1 MLESKFQ
8 ARIIKKIKARFPN
21 AFVLKNDPNYM
32 QGIPDLLVLIGD
44 QWFMLECKQNAN
56 SPLQPNQGYYNSLF
70 GEMSFCRF
78 VYPENE
84 SEVLDEIQ
92 RSLRH

>member
-1 MLESKFQ
+1 MRGRRHVFNFFIRWPQCSRVNSK
-8 ARIIKKIKARFPN
+8 
-21 AFVLKNDPNYM
+21 
-32 QGIPDLLVLIGD
+32 PDLLVLIQD
-44 QWFMLECKQNAN
+44 QWFMLECKQHAN
-56 SPLQPNQGYYNSLF
+56 SPVQPNQGYYNDLF

-92 RSLRH
+92 RSLRP